1 MEASKVIFVLR
12 LFGTNINITENII
25 IQWIIILMFI
35 ALSIILTRNLEL
47 VPSKKQSIVEVFVE
61 YIGKIVKDNMGESY
75 TNFIPFV
82 GAMILFLAS
91 MNLVG
96 LVGVVPPTSDISI
109 NLGMAMITFLVV
121 QGYAIKKVGLINYIT
136 AYGKPYFFI
145 LPLNIIER
153 FMLPISLSLRL
164 FGNMTAAIIIV
175 DLIYKGLYSINPL
188 AQLLIPVPVHIYF
201 DIFDGTIQMIIFI
214 MLTMINIK
222 IISEH

>member
-1 MEASKVIFVLR
+1 MEASKSIFILR
-12 LFGTNINITENII
+12 LFGFNINITENII
-25 IQWIIILMFI
+25 VQWIIILIFI
-35 ALSIILTRNLEL
+35 ALSILLTRNLGL
-47 VPSKKQSIVEVFVE
+47 IPNRKQSILEIFVE
-61 YIGKIVKDNMGESY
+61 YIGKMVKENMGEAY

-82 GAMILFLAS
+82 GTMILFLVC

-96 LVGVVPPTSDISI
+96 LVGVVPPTSDLSI
-109 NLGMAMITFLVV
+109 NLGMAMITFVVV
-121 QGYAIKKVGLINYIT
+121 QGYAVKKVGLINYIT

-145 LPLNIIER
+145 FPLNIIER

-175 DLIYKGLYSINPL
+175 DLIYKALYSINPF
-188 AQLLIPVPVHIYF
+188 AQLLIPIPIHIYF
-201 DIFDGTIQMIIFI
+201 DIFDGIIQMIIFV

>member
-1 MEASKVIFVLR
+1 MEASKVIFILR
-12 LFGTNINITENII
+12 LFGVNINITENII